1 MENLNPQ
8 YTAIAYFFKL
18 SRKPSY
24 LILKVRYVRC
34 LFSKPKKKRKRSP
47 MDLLYY
53 YIFYLISL
61 GSSESQNSVH
71 YLLGHQLESVLFSK
85 NKSIL

>member
-1 MENLNPQ
+1 MLDV
-8 YTAIAYFFKL
+8 YFQ
-18 SRKPSY
+18 S
-24 LILKVRYVRC
+24 LK
-34 LFSKPKKKRKRSP
+34 KEKKRSP
-47 MDLLYY
+47 IDLLYY